1 MFGTINAVK
10 TSVPNNYDGN
20 DVFTQITYEMSMQGE
35 PMFAAD
41 ITVEAVSSDALPA
54 LTPADAI
61 HASDMTETDYDDLA
75 GTIFMQ
81 LMMIVMN
88 FM

>member
-1 MFGTINAVK
+1 MAQWQVLEGKHIVLRKARETDWK
-10 TSVPNNYDGN
+10 
-20 DVFTQITYEMSMQGE
+20 SMLEQVWG
-35 PMFAAD
+35 D
-41 ITVEAVSSDALPA
+41 EAVYQWMLFQPT